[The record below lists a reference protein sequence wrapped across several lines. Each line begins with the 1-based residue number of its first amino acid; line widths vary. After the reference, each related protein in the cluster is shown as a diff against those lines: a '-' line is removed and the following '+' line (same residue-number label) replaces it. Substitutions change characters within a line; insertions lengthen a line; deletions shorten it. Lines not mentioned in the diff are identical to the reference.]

1 MCLIA
6 LSWQPGSDQ
15 PLLLLANRDEQHARP
30 AAALAA
36 WDDAPHVLAGRDLS
50 AGGTWLGV
58 TRQGRFA
65 ALTNYREP
73 GAAAGT
79 RSRGHLVADFLR
91 GELDPHHYAEQ
102 LQAEAQDYAGFNLL
116 LGDSGQLIYLS
127 NRAEGGPQ
135 SLRPGVYGLSNAL
148 LDTPWPKLLD
158 LREGLRGLLG
168 EESPPHDQALNL
180 LMRREPYP
188 DEVLPDTGVGLALER
203 MLSPPFI
210 CTPVYGTRCSTWL
223 RLARGEAELVE
234 RSFDASGK
242 ARGDVYHRIDLEV
255 SA

>member
-30 AAALAA
+30 ATALAA
-36 WDDAPHVLAGRDLS
+36 WAEAPHVLAGRDLS

-65 ALTNYREP
+65 AITNYREP
-73 GAAAGT
+73 GGRAGA

-91 GELDPHHYAEQ
+91 GEQPPDRYAEQ
-102 LQAEAQDYAGFNLL
+102 VEAQDYAGFNLL
-116 LGDSGQLIYLS
+116 LGDTGQLIYLS
-127 NRAEGGPQ
+127 NRAEGGPR
-135 SLRPGVYGLSNAL
+135 SLHPGVYGLSNAL

-158 LREGLRGLLG
+158 LREGLRGLLNA
-168 EESPPHDQALNL
+168 ESPPHEQGLNL

-188 DEVLPDTGVGLALER
+188 DAALPDTGVGLALER

-223 RLARGEAELVE
+223 RLGRAQAEVVE